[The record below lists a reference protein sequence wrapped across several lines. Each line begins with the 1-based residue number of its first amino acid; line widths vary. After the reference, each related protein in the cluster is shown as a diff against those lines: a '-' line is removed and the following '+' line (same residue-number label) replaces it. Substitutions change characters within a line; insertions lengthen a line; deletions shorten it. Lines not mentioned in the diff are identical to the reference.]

1 MLSVLNVLGRLLVV
15 FSLAY
20 LAPIACSLIF
30 ADGMALHFADGM
42 AISAAVGALLYLSTR
57 GKYAE
62 LKPRDGFMLVSA
74 AWLCMAAIATVP
86 FMLTIESLSFTDA
99 FFESMSSLTTTGATT
114 LTGLDHLPPSLNLW
128 RHLLQWLGGMG
139 IIVFAVAILPLLG
152 VGGMQLYKAEMPG
165 PMKENKLTA
174 RITDTA
180 KALYMMY
187 VGLTILC
194 ILALHLAG
202 MDWLDAICHGFS
214 ALGLGGFSTHDA
226 SIGHFDSIAIEL
238 VLIVFMVFA
247 SMNFAT
253 HFIAFQRRSVGPYL
267 RDAEAKS
274 ILILLGASFIGLTL
288 YIHGQDVH
296 EDFLLTARHVAFN
309 LVSIGTSSGYASTDY
324 GSWPL
329 FAPLWMLFLGAIT
342 ASSGSTGG
350 GIKMMR
356 TLVLI
361 GQSRREMVKL
371 IHPAAVHPLR
381 VGRTPVSD
389 RVAQAVLGFIFVYF
403 MSIVLVTFVLL
414 LAGGDFLTAF
424 TAAFSCI
431 NNIGP
436 GLQEVGPATNF
447 ASLSDFQTWVCSF
460 AMLLG
465 RLEVFSLL
473 ILFTPGFWRK

>member
-1 MLSVLNVLGRLLVV
+1 MLSVINVLGRLLVV

-20 LAPIACSLIF
+20 LVPIGCSLIF
-30 ADGMALHFADGM
+30 DDGTTIHFVAGM
-42 AISAAVGALLYLSTR
+42 AISATIGALLYLTTR
-57 GKYAE
+57 GKSTE
-62 LKPRDGFMLVSA
+62 LKPRDGFMLVSS
-74 AWLCMAAIATVP
+74 AWLCMALIATVP

-99 FFESMSSLTTTGATT
+99 LFESMSSLTTTGATT
-114 LTGLDHLPPSLNLW
+114 LTGLDDLPPSLNLW

-152 VGGMQLYKAEMPG
+152 IGGMQLYKAEMPG

-187 VGLTILC
+187 VSLTILC
-194 ILALHLAG
+194 ILTLHLAG
-202 MDWLDAICHGFS
+202 MEWLDAICHGFS

-226 SIGHFDSIAIEL
+226 SIGYFDSVKIEL
-238 VLIVFMVFA
+238 VLSVFMVFA

-253 HFIAFQRRSVGPYL
+253 HFIAFQRRSIGPYL

-274 ILILLGASFIGLTL
+274 ILILLGASFVGLTL
-288 YIHGQDVH
+288 YIHVQDVH
-296 EDFLLTARHVAFN
+296 EDLLLTARHVAFN

-414 LAGGDFLTAF
+414 LSGGDFLTAF

-436 GLQEVGPATNF
+436 GLQDVGPAKNF
-447 ASLSDFQTWVCSF
+447 ASLTDFQTWVCSF

>member
-1 MLSVLNVLGRLLVV
+1 MLSVLNVLGRLLII

-20 LAPIACSLIF
+20 IGPIATSLIF
-30 ADGMALHFADGM
+30 DDGTTVHFVDGMV
-42 AISAAVGALLYLSTR
+42 ISAAVGAILYLTTR

-62 LKPRDGFMLVSA
+62 LKPRDGFLLVSS
-74 AWLCMAAIATVP
+74 AWFMMALIATVP
-86 FMLTIESLSFTDA
+86 FMLTLDSLSFTDA
-99 FFESMSSLTTTGATT
+99 MFEAMSSMTTTGATT
-114 LTGLDHLPPSLNLW
+114 LVGLEHLPPSLNLW

-165 PMKENKLTA
+165 PMKETKLTA

-180 KALYMMY
+180 KALYLMY
-187 VGLTILC
+187 IALTLLC
-194 ILALHLAG
+194 IVSLRFAG
-202 MDWLDAICHGFS
+202 MSWLDAVCHGFS
-214 ALGLGGFSTHDA
+214 ALGLGGFSTRDA
-226 SIGHFDSIAIEL
+226 SIGAFDSVAIEV

-253 HFIAFQRRSVGPYL
+253 HFLAFQRRSIGPYL
-267 RDAEAKS
+267 RDAEAKT
-274 ILILLGASFIGLTL
+274 IVLLLFGSFIGLTA
-288 YIHGQDVH
+288 YIYSQDVH
-296 EDFLLTARHVAFN
+296 EDLLQSARHVAFN

-324 GSWPL
+324 GQWPL
-329 FAPLWMLFLGAIT
+329 FAPLWMLFLGCIT

-381 VGRTPVSD
+381 VGRVAVPD

-403 MSIVLVTFVLL
+403 MSIVLITFVLL
-414 LAGGDFLTAF
+414 LSGGDFLTAF

-447 ASLSDFQTWVCSF
+447 AALSDFQTWVCSF